1 MHAPTKELL
10 KRQDVE
16 ALDVPT
22 RPRPVLNRIQPE
34 VDPAY
39 RVPTDFYATPAQG
52 RLHPALD
59 PDADVEAKYDE
70 YPEGF

>member
-1 MHAPTKELL
+1 VHNPTAELL
-10 KRQDVE
+10 KRQDVA

-22 RPRPVLNRIQPE
+22 MPRPVLNRIAME

-39 RVPTDFYATPAQG
+39 RVAPGFYAVPAQG

-59 PDADVEAKYDE
+59 PDADVEARYDQ
-70 YPEGF
+70 YPESM

>member
-1 MHAPTKELL
+1 MHQPTAELL
-10 KRQDVE
+10 KRQDVA

-22 RPRPVLNRIQPE
+22 MPRPVLNRISPE

-39 RVPTDFYATPAQG
+39 RVAAGFYAVPAQG

-59 PDADVEAKYDE
+59 PDADVEARYDE
-70 YPEGF
+70 YPEGH